1 MTSEGSVVF
10 DPTSPSHNIVRQAAA
25 PLGSLNGKVVGFIDN
40 SKPNFEH
47 LAADLREL
55 LVSRYGVARIV
66 MHRKRSASMGAGAV
80 VLDELAK
87 ECDLVIT
94 GSGD

>member
-1 MTSEGSVVF
+1 MSSDSSLVY
-10 DPTSPSHNIVRQAAA
+10 DPTSPSHTQPRQAPA
-25 PLGSLNGKVVGFIDN
+25 PLGDLQGKVVGFIDN

-47 LAADLREL
+47 LAADLKDL
-55 LVSRYGVARIV
+55 LVSRYGVARVV
-66 MHRKRSASMGAGAV
+66 MQRKRSASMSAGAP